1 MYFPKIDEKKCKDA
15 GECFRIC
22 PEDVF
27 DMIDGKVVVERPG
40 DCTGCEACIV
50 VCPERAVTVEEI

>member
-1 MYFPKIDEKKCKDA
+1 MYFPKIDREKCKFH

-27 DMIDGKVVVERPG
+27 DMTETEVVVARPG
-40 DCTGCEACIV
+40 DCTGCQSCIV
-50 VCPERAVTVEEI
+50 VCPEDAVTVEEL